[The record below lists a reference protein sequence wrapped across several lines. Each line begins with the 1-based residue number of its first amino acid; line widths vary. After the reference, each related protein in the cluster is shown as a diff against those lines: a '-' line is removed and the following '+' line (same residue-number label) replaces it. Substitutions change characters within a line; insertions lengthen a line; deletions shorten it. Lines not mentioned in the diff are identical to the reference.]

1 LADFEAKAQDYRAA
15 GIRLLAASV
24 DSEEDARKVVRDLNL
39 SYPIA
44 YGLAAEEISALTGAY
59 YDADKKFL
67 HGTGFILKPDGIVAG
82 AVYSTGPIGRYTAA
96 DALDLVTLY
105 SKRK

>member
-1 LADFEAKAQDYRAA
+1 MADFEAKAKDFRAA

-24 DSEEDARKVVRDLNL
+24 DSEEDARKAVRELNL

-44 YGLAAEEISALTGAY
+44 YGLSAEEISALTGAY
-59 YDADKKFL
+59 YEADKKFL
-67 HGTGFILKPDGIVAG
+67 HATGFVLKPEGTVAG

-96 DALDLVTLY
+96 DALDLVTAL
-105 SKRK
+105 SKKK